1 MKILTGLKNP
11 FVREWV
17 RFNFWGTLLGV
28 LMGPILFYLVID
40 SAMLTWLDYEK
51 SYDIYQKL
59 ESLFLTIPL
68 GAALGYLQQIKLR
81 QWKVSSVAWIAA
93 TILGLG
99 IPATIGGWIVNST
112 FKNDIIRNTLIIE
125 LIMIGLGIG
134 GFQGIVIRKFL
145 PNPFPWILA
154 YIKGV
159 FIIGVVEFC
168 IMLGTY
174 GIAEPVEKL
183 FYFVGLYEL
192 VYYRDLVLIIFLFF
206 LLPFLI
212 AIFIGLPTGII
223 LQKLEDTN
231 SNQKGSE

>member
-1 MKILTGLKNP
+1 MKILSGLKDP
-11 FVREWV
+11 FVREWI

-28 LMGPILFYLVID
+28 LIGPILFYLVID

-51 SYDIYQKL
+51 SYDVYRKL
-59 ESLFLTIPL
+59 GSLFLTIPL

-81 QWKVSSVAWIAA
+81 KWKVSSVAWIVA

-99 IPATIGGWIVNST
+99 IPATVGGWIVNST
-112 FKNDIIRNTLIIE
+112 YENDIILNTLIIE
-125 LIMIGLGIG
+125 LVMIGLGIG

-154 YIKGV
+154 YVKGI
-159 FIIGVVEFC
+159 FIIGVIEFC
-168 IMLGTY
+168 TVQGAF

-192 VYYRDLVLIIFLFF
+192 VYYRDLVLMIFLFL
-206 LLPFLI
+206 LLPFLT

-231 SNQKGSE
+231 LN